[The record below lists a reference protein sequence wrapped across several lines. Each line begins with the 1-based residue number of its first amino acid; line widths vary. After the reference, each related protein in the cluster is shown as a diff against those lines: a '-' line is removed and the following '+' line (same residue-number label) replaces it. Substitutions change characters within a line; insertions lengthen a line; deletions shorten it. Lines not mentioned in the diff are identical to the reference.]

1 MARSM
6 TGFGR
11 SEKLINGRRISV
23 EIKSVNHRYFEFS
36 ARMPRICN
44 FMEDKLKSLLQS
56 KISRGKVDLYISMAQ
71 IEGTQSV
78 VRANPDLAK
87 SYLEALK
94 TVAEATGLHCDVNV
108 ATVARFPDVITV
120 EAAEIDPDSLWADVK
135 LVAEE
140 ALDAFIAMR
149 EVEGEKLKDD
159 VLSRL
164 DTIEALAKKV
174 EEESPKTLEAYRN
187 RLYQKISDVLTD
199 RTVDDARVLT
209 EVAIFADR
217 IAVDEE
223 TVRLKSHLN
232 QYRNIL
238 KQNEPIGRKL
248 DFLTQEVNRETNTI
262 GSKSQNIEIAGVVV
276 EIKSEIEKIREQIQN
291 IE

>member
-11 SEKLINGRRISV
+11 SEQLINGRRIAV

-36 ARMPRICN
+36 TRMPRTCN
-44 FMEDKLKSLLQS
+44 FMEDKLKSLLQG
-56 KISRGKVDLYISMAQ
+56 KISRGKVDLSISMAQ

-94 TVAEATGLHCDVNV
+94 AIAEATGLSGDVSV
-108 ATVARFPDVITV
+108 STVAKFPDVITV

-149 EVEGEKLKDD
+149 EVEGAKLKDD

-164 DTIEALAKKV
+164 VTIETLAAKV

-187 RLYQKISDVLTD
+187 RLYQKISDVLAD
-199 RTVDDARVLT
+199 RTVDEARVLT

-223 TVRLKSHLN
+223 TVRLKSHIA

-238 KQNEPIGRKL
+238 EQNEPIGRKL
-248 DFLTQEVNRETNTI
+248 DFLTQELNRETNTI
-262 GSKSQNIEIAGVVV
+262 GSKSQNVDIAGVVV

>member
-11 SEKLINGRRISV
+11 SEQLINGRRIAV

-36 ARMPRICN
+36 TRMPRTCN

-56 KISRGKVDLYISMAQ
+56 RISRGKVDLSISMAQ

-87 SYLEALK
+87 SYLDALRA
-94 TVAEATGLHCDVNV
+94 VAEATGLNCDVNV
-108 ATVARFPDVITV
+108 STVARFPDVITV

-140 ALDAFIAMR
+140 TLEAFIAMR
-149 EVEGEKLKDD
+149 ETEGEKLKED

-187 RLYQKISDVLTD
+187 RLYQKISDVLAD

-209 EVAIFADR
+209 EVA
-217 IAVDEE
+217 
-223 TVRLKSHLN
+223 
-232 QYRNIL
+232 
-238 KQNEPIGRKL
+238 
-248 DFLTQEVNRETNTI
+248 
-262 GSKSQNIEIAGVVV
+262 
-276 EIKSEIEKIREQIQN
+276 
-291 IE
+291 

>member
-1 MARSM
+1 M
-6 TGFGR
+6 
-11 SEKLINGRRISV
+11 

-36 ARMPRICN
+36 TRMPRTCN
-44 FMEDKLKSLLQS
+44 FMEDKLKSLLQG
-56 KISRGKVDLYISMAQ
+56 KISRGKVDLSISMAQ

-94 TVAEATGLHCDVNV
+94 AIAEATGLSGDISVS
-108 ATVARFPDVITV
+108 TVAKFPDVITV

-149 EVEGEKLKDD
+149 EVEGAKLKDD

-164 DTIEALAKKV
+164 VTIETLAAKV

-187 RLYQKISDVLTD
+187 RLYQKISDVLAD
-199 RTVDDARVLT
+199 RTVDEARVLT

-223 TVRLKSHLN
+223 TVRLKSHIA

-238 KQNEPIGRKL
+238 EQNEPIGRKL
-248 DFLTQEVNRETNTI
+248 DFLTQELNRETNTI
-262 GSKSQNIEIAGVVV
+262 GSKSQNVDIAGVVV

>member
-11 SEKLINGRRISV
+11 SEQLINGRRIAV

-36 ARMPRICN
+36 TRMPRTCN
-44 FMEDKLKSLLQS
+44 FMEDKLKSLLQG
-56 KISRGKVDLYISMAQ
+56 KISRGKVDLSISMAQ

-94 TVAEATGLHCDVNV
+94 AIAEATGLNGDVSV
-108 ATVARFPDVITV
+108 STVAKFPDVITV

-149 EVEGEKLKDD
+149 EVEGAKLKDD

-164 DTIEALAKKV
+164 VTIETLAAKV

-187 RLYQKISDVLTD
+187 RLYQKISDVLAD
-199 RTVDDARVLT
+199 RTVDEARVLT

-223 TVRLKSHLN
+223 TVRLKSHIA

-238 KQNEPIGRKL
+238 EQNEPIGRKL
-248 DFLTQEVNRETNTI
+248 DFLTQELNRETNTI
-262 GSKSQNIEIAGVVV
+262 GSKSQNVDIAGVVV